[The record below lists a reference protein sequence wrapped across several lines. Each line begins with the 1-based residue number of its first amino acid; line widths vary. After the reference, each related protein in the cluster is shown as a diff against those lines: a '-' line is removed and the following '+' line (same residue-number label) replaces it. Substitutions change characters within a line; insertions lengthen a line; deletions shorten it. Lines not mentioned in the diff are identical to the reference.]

1 MIIDWLNYSVL
12 HDVLLKR
19 NVGFLAREDMEKK
32 KQYVVIE
39 ELKMVWGYV
48 FLFIILL
55 SFTEAY
61 APSFAIMLCGILW
74 EISLFLVVEPTETNL
89 TSWVFYYIQY
99 TEYMD
104 TFWYKS

>member
-12 HDVLLKR
+12 HDVSLKR

-61 APSFAIMLCGILW
+61 APSFAINAVWNFMGNKF
-74 EISLFLVVEPTETNL
+74 ISCSRTHWDKFN
-89 TSWVFYYIQY
+89 
-99 TEYMD
+99 
-104 TFWYKS
+104 